1 MAMHTVEIDHGL
13 MLDMVRNNK
22 FQFAAS
28 KAEVESMKIENG
40 DVLIMDILNY
50 DPYYDT
56 HPVSVFIDGYGN
68 KVVVLKNLIFEVASI
83 VDIPRSS
90 DVIVNMVITDTLD
103 SKIPDVPEMK
113 KSAGIPTDYL

>member
-1 MAMHTVEIDHGL
+1 MSMHTVEIDHSL

-28 KAEVESMKIENG
+28 KSEVDSMKIEEG
-40 DVLIMDILNY
+40 DVLIMDIQNY
-50 DPYYDT
+50 DEYYDT
-56 HPVSVFIDGYGN
+56 HPVNVFVDGYGN
-68 KVVVLKNLIFEVASI
+68 KVVVMKNLIFEVVSI
-83 VDIPRSS
+83 VEIPRSS
-90 DVIVNMVITDTLD
+90 DVIVNLTITDTLD